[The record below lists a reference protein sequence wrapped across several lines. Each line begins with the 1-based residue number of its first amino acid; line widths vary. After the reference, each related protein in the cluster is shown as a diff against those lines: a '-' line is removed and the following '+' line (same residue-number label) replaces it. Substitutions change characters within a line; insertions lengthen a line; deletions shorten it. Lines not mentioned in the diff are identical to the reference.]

1 MSEDGI
7 RKMFYNWDEERQN
20 LIQMQKCQRNWD
32 YKRFDMSKSIYRE
45 CIDELL
51 WVASNSPSKQH
62 EGYYDIYWTADRK
75 LIQEL
80 SRYTWGY
87 TQSRKPPA
95 TWRNSQSNASLYIVW
110 VAKEPNSQLNANA
123 DGTLKSNTDQNRW
136 QNAYCSIG
144 ISLGLTMR
152 AAVKMGFHTGAN
164 KSHNDLNG
172 DDYWEK
178 KLGILEDVKAGKK
191 QICYGLGVGY
201 PQKDRPRWESDEV
214 EIMIGAANGSKLT
227 TTGQKLH
234 QRKKLKMRKCKIVN
248 IKTDGGKKIKDPYGN
263 IHTIPTRADY
273 KINSHRERGIEI
285 TEIKEGDLVR
295 KATTP
300 KIDKLYEN

>member
-62 EGYYDIYWTADRK
+62 EGYFDIYWTADRK

-95 TWRNSQSNASLYIVW
+95 TWRNSQSNACLLY
-110 VAKEPNSQLNANA
+110 
-123 DGTLKSNTDQNRW
+123 TLT
-136 QNAYCSIG
+136 
-144 ISLGLTMR
+144 LPT
-152 AAVKMGFHTGAN
+152 
-164 KSHNDLNG
+164 
-172 DDYWEK
+172 
-178 KLGILEDVKAGKK
+178 KA
-191 QICYGLGVGY
+191 
-201 PQKDRPRWESDEV
+201 
-214 EIMIGAANGSKLT
+214 
-227 TTGQKLH
+227 
-234 QRKKLKMRKCKIVN
+234 
-248 IKTDGGKKIKDPYGN
+248 
-263 IHTIPTRADY
+263 
-273 KINSHRERGIEI
+273 
-285 TEIKEGDLVR
+285 
-295 KATTP
+295 
-300 KIDKLYEN
+300 